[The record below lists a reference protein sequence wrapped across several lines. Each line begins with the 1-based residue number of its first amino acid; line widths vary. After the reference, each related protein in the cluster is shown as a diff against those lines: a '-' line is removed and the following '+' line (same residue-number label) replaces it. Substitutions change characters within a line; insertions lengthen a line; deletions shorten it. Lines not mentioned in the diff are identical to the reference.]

1 MLLVG
6 GGGKKKPELTY
17 WPIHLPTAHFNSTVT
32 GAAFRASVCFCG
44 KSVNE
49 LSRDPLT
56 GKQHIIKRML

>member
-17 WPIHLPTAHFNSTVT
+17 WPIHLPTAHFTSTVT
-32 GAAFRASVCFCG
+32 GAAFRASVCFCV

-49 LSRDPLT
+49 LSRGPLT
-56 GKQHIIKRML
+56 G